1 MIILFSIPYP
11 CHFRILYYLHRLMLI
26 HLLTGYLPHF
36 PVLFHILPEKEY
48 ESVRTQLS
56 HAAAVVRLNGI
67 VGFIG
72 AYNNNL
78 IKRFHRVI
86 VSAACAPAKK

>member
-1 MIILFSIPYP
+1 MSMLFSIPYP

-26 HLLTGYLPHF
+26 HLLTEYLPHF

-48 ESVRTQLS
+48 ESVRRACSHQRSQLS

-78 IKRFHRVI
+78 IKRSI
-86 VSAACAPAKK
+86 GS

>member
-1 MIILFSIPYP
+1 MNQFVERVVINSS
-11 CHFRILYYLHRLMLI
+11 
-26 HLLTGYLPHF
+26 
-36 PVLFHILPEKEY
+36 K
-48 ESVRTQLS
+48 LS